1 MTVEDV
7 FGCTSSVTREIE
19 IRDIFNLYIPSSFT
33 PNNDGTN
40 DAFFVY
46 GSDIDPDKFELEIY
60 NRWGELVFKTTDM
73 NQPWIGNNGVASTP
87 DYYVPN
93 GTYTYRV
100 EVHSLSEEAV
110 RKEVFGH
117 VMLIR

>member
-1 MTVEDV
+1 M
-7 FGCTSSVTREIE
+7 
-19 IRDIFNLYIPSSFT
+19 FNLFIPTSFT

-46 GSDIDPDKFELEIY
+46 GSDIDPSKFELEIY
-60 NRWGELVFKTTDM
+60 NRWGELVFETNDV
-73 NQPWIGNNGVASTP
+73 NQPWIGQVGQTGE
-87 DYYVPN
+87 YFVPN
-93 GTYTYRV
+93 GTYMYRV

-117 VMLIR
+117 VMVIR

>member
-1 MTVEDV
+1 M
-7 FGCTSSVTREIE
+7 FGCTNSVTREIE

-46 GSDIDPDKFELEIY
+46 GSDINPDKFELQIY
-60 NRWGELVFKTTDM
+60 NRWGEVVFETTDIT
-73 NQPWIGNNGVASTP
+73 QPWLGQVGDDGNHYSA
-87 DYYVPN
+87 N
-93 GTYTYRV
+93 GTYMYRV
-100 EVHSLSEEAV
+100 EVHSLSEEAI

-117 VMLIR
+117 VMIIR

>member
-1 MTVEDV
+1 MSPFEKCSVIISLR
-7 FGCTSSVTREIE
+7 SSSSILFHVRRPT
-19 IRDIFNLYIPSSFT
+19 SFT

-46 GSDIDPDKFELEIY
+46 GTDIDPSKFEFEIY
-60 NRWGELVFKTTDM
+60 DRWGELVFETTDI
-73 NQPWIGNNGVASTP
+73 NTPWIGQVGNDGAH
-87 DYYVPN
+87 YVPN
-93 GTYTYRV
+93 GTYMYRV

-117 VMLIR
+117 VMVIR